1 MEVDDNI
8 RASLQAGAKFL
19 LKTKVAEK
27 NGDTRRESLT
37 SRTRT
42 TWPRTSQRRNRRAR
56 RSVAEGH
63 DREFQAVILAKRR
76 WLISMLHL
84 TNQTV
89 DAPSFMFI
97 SHMQI
102 LVPNTPSQLAYL
114 RGLYVILETI
124 DSRASPSG
132 SVTHFANIL
141 GTPGSH
147 LHSVCYTGDAYNR
160 YGRTACVAANSGRR
174 GLGGASKGRTH
185 CGRHHHRPGHS
196 VSLRLQ
202 GALLA
207 GLCCRICLR
216 TWFLVMDGLLE
227 SGTS

>member
-1 MEVDDNI
+1 M
-8 RASLQAGAKFL
+8 
-19 LKTKVAEK
+19 
-27 NGDTRRESLT
+27 T

-76 WLISMLHL
+76 WLISMRHL
-84 TNQTV
+84 TNRTV
-89 DAPSFMFI
+89 DAPSFMFF
-97 SHMQI
+97 SHMQTRPVSW
-102 LVPNTPSQLAYL
+102 LTCLDSF
-114 RGLYVILETI
+114 ETI

-132 SVTHFANIL
+132 SVTHFTNIL

-174 GLGGASKGRTH
+174 GFGGASNGRIH

-207 GLCCRICLR
+207 GLRCRICLR
-216 TWFLVMDGLLE
+216 KWFLVMDGLLE